1 MFRDSLAFIF
11 FFFFHKNA
19 NVRDSR
25 VVVYIAEYFIQIDG
39 LVVRI
44 KAAEMPARSFKL
56 YI

>member
-1 MFRDSLAFIF
+1 MFRDSLAFLF
-11 FFFFHKNA
+11 FFFFQKNA

-44 KAAEMPARSFKL
+44 RAAEMPGASN
-56 YI
+56 